1 MAIDLE
7 AMRAKLEQS
16 KNGGKKNQ
24 ATQNGVLNK
33 ATKLY
38 EFYQLRMAIRS
49 RNTFFHY
56 NVGKNPGLLCP
67 KKNHGG
73 DCPICDFASKL
84 WREGVDNNDEVAKK
98 EAKATFCTQ
107 SLLLSN
113 LGPRYGRRRC
123 KSMGLW

>member
-16 KNGGKKNQ
+16 KNGGKKKST
-24 ATQNGVLNK
+24 TQNGVLNK
-33 ATKLY
+33 ATKLF
-38 EFYQLRMAIRS
+38 ESYQLRMAIRS
-49 RNTFFHY
+49 RNISSTTMLVKIRDFF
-56 NVGKNPGLLCP
+56 VP

-98 EAKATFCTQ
+98 EAKAAFCTQ

-113 LGPRYGRRRC
+113 LGPRS
-123 KSMGLW
+123 KKMKV